1 MDVIQVNARN
11 QRLLLTNGRIYTGRR
26 VIDNGCLL
34 VGTDGRIEAV
44 GEPEEISEAFMEA
57 VLVLDLQGKRVL
69 PGLIDVHVHGG
80 NGFQVM
86 DGTFEGLDG
95 MSRFHAAHGTTSFLA
110 TTDSASEQEI
120 LKALRCADEA
130 ASRGLDGAE
139 LLGVHL
145 EGPFLHPGRG
155 GAQDKRHLR
164 SATKAELRRHIE
176 ASGNRIKLATLA
188 PEIEGGLEAVDLLA
202 GLGITVSI
210 GHSDA
215 THAQVLEAIRRGVSH
230 TTHHFNGMSPFHHRD
245 PGVAGSGLICGEL
258 TTELI
263 PDGIHV
269 HPAVVKLLF
278 DIKGA
283 HKVCMITDAVQQA
296 GLPDGDYGEIIL
308 KDRQVWLKDGSSLAG
323 STLTMIQG
331 LKNVL
336 SYTGYALEVVL
347 PSFTEVPAR
356 QSGVADRKGKL
367 EAGKD
372 ADFLIVDD
380 DLAIRSTY
388 VGGREVYAI

>member
-1 MDVIQVNARN
+1 VDVISDNAVYN
-11 QRLLLTNGRIYTGRR
+11 RLLLANGRIYAGDRF
-26 VIDNGCLL
+26 IDNGCLL
-34 VGTDGRIEAV
+34 VGGDGRIEAV
-44 GEPEEISEAFMEA
+44 GKPGEMSESELEA
-57 VLVLDLQGKRVL
+57 GPVLDLQGKSVL
-69 PGLIDVHVHGG
+69 PGFVDVHVHGG
-80 NGFQVM
+80 NGYQMM
-86 DGTFEGLDG
+86 DGTYEGLEG

-110 TTDSASEQEI
+110 TTDTASEQEI

-130 ASRGLDGAE
+130 VRKGLGGAE

-145 EGPFLHPGRG
+145 EGPYLHPGRS
-155 GAQDKRHLR
+155 GAQDKRHIR
-164 SATKAELRRHIE
+164 FATKEELQRQIE
-176 ASGNRIKLATLA
+176 ASGGRIRLVTLA
-188 PEIEGGLEAVDLLA
+188 PEIEGGLEAVDMLA

-215 THAQVLEAIRRGVSH
+215 TYAQVQEAIRRGAAH

-245 PGVAGSGLICGEL
+245 PGVAGSGLIFGEL

-283 HKVCMITDAVQQA
+283 HHVCMVTDAVQQA
-296 GLPDGDYGEIIL
+296 GLPDGDYGSITL
-308 KDRQVWLKDGSSLAG
+308 RDRQIWLKDGSSLAG
-323 STLTMIQG
+323 SSLTMIQG
-331 LKNVL
+331 LRNVL
-336 SYTGYALEVVL
+336 SYTGYALEDVL

-356 QSGVADRKGKL
+356 QCGAADRKGRL

-380 DLAIRSTY
+380 NFTIRSTY
-388 VGGREVYAI
+388 VRGKEVYAR

>member
-1 MDVIQVNARN
+1 MDDIHVNA
-11 QRLLLTNGRIYTGRR
+11 QSHRLLLVNGRIYTGGRM
-26 VIDNGCLL
+26 IDNGCLL
-34 VGTDGRIEAV
+34 VGSEGRIEAV
-44 GEPEEISEAFMEA
+44 GGSELMSAA
-57 VLVLDLQGKRVL
+57 APVLDLQGRMLL
-69 PGLIDVHVHGG
+69 PGFIDVHVHGG

-86 DGTFEGLDG
+86 DGTYEGLEG

-120 LKALRCADEA
+120 MKALRSADEA
-130 ASRGLDGAE
+130 ASKGLDGAE

-145 EGPFLHPGRG
+145 EGPFLHPSRS
-155 GAQDKRHLR
+155 GAQDKRHIR
-164 SATKAELRRHIE
+164 PATREELQRHME
-176 ASGNRIKLATLA
+176 ASGSRIRLVTLA
-188 PEIEGGLEAVDLLA
+188 PEIEGGFEAVDMLA
-202 GLGITVSI
+202 RLAITVSI

-215 THAQVLEAIRRGVSH
+215 TYAQVQEAIRRGAAH
-230 TTHHFNGMSPFHHRD
+230 TTHHFNGMSHFHHRE
-245 PGVAGSGLICGEL
+245 PGVTGSGLIFGEL

-283 HKVCMITDAVQQA
+283 HNVCIITDAVQQA
-296 GLPDGDYGEIIL
+296 GLPDGDYGSTTM
-308 KDRQVWLKDGSSLAG
+308 KDRQIWLKDGSSLAG
-323 STLTMIQG
+323 SSLTMIQG
-331 LKNVL
+331 LRNLL
-336 SYTGYALEVVL
+336 SYTGYALEDVL

-367 EAGKD
+367 EAGRD

-380 DLAIRSTY
+380 ELTIRSTY
-388 VGGREVYAI
+388 VRGREVYAI